1 MIVSI
6 AQTQIFIL
14 VFTRIMAMII
24 PVPILG
30 GQSIPA
36 QVRIG
41 LGIILS
47 VILVPWQPLG
57 PEVQELGLLAFA
69 AAILQELIIGTL
81 AGFAATLT
89 FGAIQIAGEM
99 MGLVSGFGAGNIL
112 NPALGSSGSALDQ
125 LFIMVGMMLFIVL
138 NGHHYFLMAVQK
150 SFTILPVHST
160 LPLTDPLILITMTAK
175 LITTGI
181 QLALPVIGALL
192 LADIS
197 MGLLAR
203 VAPQIQ
209 IFFLGLPAKI
219 GLGMFAVG
227 LTFSV
232 AFPIMRDL
240 FYKTGPRVLELIAK

>member
-6 AQTQIFIL
+6 AQTQVFVL

-24 PVPILG
+24 PVPVLG
-30 GQSIPA
+30 GQTIPA

-47 VILVPWQPLG
+47 AILIPWQPLG
-57 PEVQELGLLAFA
+57 PEVEELGLLAFA
-69 AAILQELIIGTL
+69 AGIFQEIIIGAL

-89 FGAIQIAGEM
+89 FGAIQTAGEL
-99 MGLVSGFGAGNIL
+99 MGIVSGFGAGNIL
-112 NPALGSSGSALDQ
+112 NPSLGSTGSALDQ
-125 LFIMVGMMLFIVL
+125 LFVMVGMLFFLVL
-138 NGHHYFLMAVQK
+138 DGHHYFLMAVQK
-150 SFTILPVHST
+150 SFSVIPINTPV
-160 LPLTDPLILITMTAK
+160 PFTDPTTLLTMTAN
-175 LITTGI
+175 LITTGV

-209 IFFLGLPAKI
+209 IFFLGLPAKV
-219 GLGMFAVG
+219 GLGMIAVG
-227 LTFSV
+227 MTFGV
-232 AFPIMRDL
+232 ALPVMRDI
-240 FYKTGPRVLELIAK
+240 FQKMGPRLIELVSR